1 MMRDY
6 SIRNAGP
13 EDWSA
18 ITDICVR
25 TADKGQDGRRCFSD
39 HEYPGLLWA
48 LPYLA
53 VEPEQAFVLTH
64 STDVV
69 GYAVGT
75 VDTKVFAQKLEDKWW
90 QPVRERISKARAV
103 TPDDHY
109 VFGYIAQPETMPA
122 EIVARY
128 PAHLHVNRLP
138 QAQGHGR
145 GTRLLETLLGSLAAG
160 GATGVYLGVNHLN
173 EPVAA
178 FYRKLGFAEIAR
190 LPSIIMA
197 KRL

>member
-64 STDVV
+64 STGRRLCGRDRRYK
-69 GYAVGT
+69 GFR
-75 VDTKVFAQKLEDKWW
+75 TKA
-90 QPVRERISKARAV
+90 
-103 TPDDHY
+103 
-109 VFGYIAQPETMPA
+109 
-122 EIVARY
+122 
-128 PAHLHVNRLP
+128 
-138 QAQGHGR
+138 
-145 GTRLLETLLGSLAAG
+145 
-160 GATGVYLGVNHLN
+160 
-173 EPVAA
+173 
-178 FYRKLGFAEIAR
+178 
-190 LPSIIMA
+190 
-197 KRL
+197 